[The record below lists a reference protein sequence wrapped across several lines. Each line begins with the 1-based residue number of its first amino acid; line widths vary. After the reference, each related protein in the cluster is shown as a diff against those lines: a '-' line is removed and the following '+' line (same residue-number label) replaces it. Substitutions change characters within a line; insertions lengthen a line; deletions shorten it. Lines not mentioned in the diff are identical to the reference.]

1 MSDLAELKAQLKRN
15 WSYDET
21 ASPQRSSDITSIANK
36 LKEQTSYNNV
46 LLQQLREL
54 EDQYAEAISNQSI
67 LESNNRYL
75 MNQTK
80 ESNER
85 AEDLYH
91 KLNLSAQLCDRLSA
105 QSKSMRSEMLSL
117 TAKLEES
124 NGKCEAFHQKVIYLE
139 EAHKEQ
145 QQTIQH
151 LEYEL
156 KQRSV
161 QSSVSVE
168 VTELQTSLNFSLE
181 KATSELLH
189 YKQQYVELQTELKL
203 TRDENIKLQQRL
215 EFTNQTHQNNTS
227 SKEEMYV
234 KYKQQLEHINTL
246 QQETYEITAA
256 NEEYQQQIQVLSARL
271 QATEQ
276 AQEEAAAAATK
287 SDLMWRRQQ
296 VHQLL
301 FCVSTNTLRILSRQK
316 RLILI
321 HLLRRIHPLQLPS
334 PT

>member
-15 WSYDET
+15 WSFDET
-21 ASPQRSSDITSIANK
+21 STSPQRSADIASIANK

-105 QSKSMRSEMLSL
+105 QSKSMRTEMLSL
-117 TAKLEES
+117 TSKLEES
-124 NGKCEAFHQKVIYLE
+124 NGKCEAYHQKLVYLE
-139 EAHKEQ
+139 EAYKEQ
-145 QQTIQH
+145 QHKIQH

-156 KQRSV
+156 SQRNV
-161 QSSVSVE
+161 QSSVDAEMVE
-168 VTELQTSLNFSLE
+168 MQSSLNFSLE
-181 KATSELLH
+181 KVTSELLH
-189 YKQQYVELQTELKL
+189 YKNMYIELQTELKL

-215 EFTNQTHQNNTS
+215 EFTNQTHENSTTS
-227 SKEEMYV
+227 KDEVYT

-246 QQETYEITAA
+246 QQETYDLSAA
-256 NEEYQQQIQVLSARL
+256 NEDYQQQIQVLSLKL
-271 QATEQ
+271 QASEQ
-276 AQEEAAAAATK
+276 AQEESAAAAAK
-287 SDLMWRRQQ
+287 SDLMWRRQE
-296 VHQLL
+296 VD
-301 FCVSTNTLRILSRQK
+301 T
-316 RLILI
+316 
-321 HLLRRIHPLQLPS
+321 
-334 PT
+334 